1 MKQHLQENYN
11 LSFNVYWLEFI
22 KTCLRPMVRI
32 LVKNK
37 VEFKSIVN
45 LLRELYVIEGESYI
59 EKTSK
64 NSRGKI
70 SSIAYQT
77 GLDRREVSSLLK
89 DKDISSSHAEVARSR
104 EGNILDHW
112 ISNQPFCDET
122 GNPKPLKR
130 SGSGLSF
137 EMLTQRFGKNIS
149 HGPILES
156 LINAN
161 CVEIIDGKVHLI
173 KKAFIP
179 NEPVSV
185 SKIEIAA
192 NSIKRLTNT
201 IAHNFDHES
210 NTNFQRNLYSIQ
222 IPKNNI
228 SSFKQEITTMM
239 KNLYNNTIIPKFEE
253 IEEKYASINVPKD
266 QCRVGLGFFYFD
278 EDDLN
283 NTTN

>member
-1 MKQHLQENYN
+1 MNQQIQENRK
-11 LSFNVYWLEFI
+11 LSFNVYWLQFI

-45 LLRELYVIEGESYI
+45 LLRELYILEGESYI
-59 EKTSK
+59 EKTSN

-77 GLDRREVSSLLK
+77 GLDRREVSALLK
-89 DKDISSSHAEVARSR
+89 DKDKNNNHTEVARSR

-112 ISNQPFCDET
+112 ISNQPFCDEH
-122 GNPKPLKR
+122 GKPKPLKR

-156 LINAN
+156 LINAK
-161 CVEIIDGKVHLI
+161 CVDIIDGKVHLI
-173 KKAFIP
+173 SKAFIP
-179 NEPVSV
+179 SEPVSV
-185 SKIEIAA
+185 AKIEIAA
-192 NSIKRLTNT
+192 NSIKRLTST
-201 IAHNFDHES
+201 IAHNFDHEN
-210 NTNFQRNLYSIQ
+210 NTNFQRNLYSIK
-222 IPKNNI
+222 IPKKDI
-228 SSFKQEITTMM
+228 SSFKQDITLMM
-239 KNLYNNTIIPKFEE
+239 KDLYKNTIIPKFEE
-253 IEEKYASINVPKD
+253 IEDKYASINVPKN

-278 EDDLN
+278 ENELN
-283 NTTN
+283 NKKY